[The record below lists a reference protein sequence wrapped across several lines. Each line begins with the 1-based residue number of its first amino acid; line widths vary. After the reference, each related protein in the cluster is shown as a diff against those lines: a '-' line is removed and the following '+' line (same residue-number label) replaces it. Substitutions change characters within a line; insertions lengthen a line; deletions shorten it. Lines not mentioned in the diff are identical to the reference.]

1 MKNSAER
8 TKLIMQRA
16 EKLRLKRENRQ
27 LTALKVSSAFLAC
40 MLFVCIGAFSG
51 PYKSAEVTG
60 HYGAIM
66 LIDGMGGYVLTAVT
80 AFAAATV
87 ITALCIKKRK

>member
-1 MKNSAER
+1 MPKEQSLLCKEP
-8 TKLIMQRA
+8 KSFGLK
-16 EKLRLKRENRQ
+16 EKQTAYGFKGIKRVFGVH
-27 LTALKVSSAFLAC
+27 A
-40 MLFVCIGAFSG
+40 FVCIGAFSG